1 MNSEGS
7 GVGVG
12 IVHVQGAVE
21 NLNFPFLSPLELF
34 YITVY
39 AAHDRLKVFVL
50 PKAASGR
57 DVNSA
62 PRTLLLPYAQAF
74 LETFGTESMKALHDS
89 YGLFHVSKANRT
101 MELRRKRLHA
111 DTNAIIVLWFGG
123 DYYAG
128 LGVDIPE
135 NKARNFDAFHPF

>member
-1 MNSEGS
+1 MDSEGS

-21 NLNFPFLSPLELF
+21 NLNFPFLSPLVLF

-39 AAHDRLKVFVL
+39 AAHDRLEVFVL
-50 PKAASGR
+50 AKAASGR

-74 LETFGTESMKALHDS
+74 LETFGTESMKALHS
-89 YGLFHVSKANRT
+89 LSVFTKVQYKIGFRTYLSSSFLRKAINPPYFII
-101 MELRRKRLHA
+101 LH
-111 DTNAIIVLWFGG
+111 
-123 DYYAG
+123 
-128 LGVDIPE
+128 
-135 NKARNFDAFHPF
+135 